1 MLFNL
6 FEGEC
11 ECVCALVCV
20 SEWVSERDRV
30 LELQTVH
37 SPFSMFK
44 NDYTGIQVNHGNLLN
59 CLENAL
65 NGYILFKANPTMIR
79 DLNHTTSIYFV
90 SHLFL
95 YGVEF
100 TLNIRNMVWYNNNGI
115 MCAKRR
121 ITKNACG
128 NKM

>member
-1 MLFNL
+1 M
-6 FEGEC
+6 
-11 ECVCALVCV
+11 
-20 SEWVSERDRV
+20 SERDRV
-30 LELQTVH
+30 LELQTVR

-44 NDYTGIQVNHGNLLN
+44 KDYTGIQVNHGNLLN

-65 NGYILFKANPTMIR
+65 NGYILFEANPTMIR

-100 TLNIRNMVWYNNNGI
+100 TLNIRNMV
-115 MCAKRR
+115 
-121 ITKNACG
+121 
-128 NKM
+128 